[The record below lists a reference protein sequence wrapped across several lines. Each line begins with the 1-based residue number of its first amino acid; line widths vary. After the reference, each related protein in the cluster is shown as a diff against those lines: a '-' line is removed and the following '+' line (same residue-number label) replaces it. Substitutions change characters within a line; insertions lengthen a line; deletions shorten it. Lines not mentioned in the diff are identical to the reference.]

1 MYFIVKFLYLGEIV
15 IQLFVYMSILIP
27 IIIDDIKLIKWLYQK
42 KILKYSI
49 MKVNM
54 RNVYVLCGVIL
65 ITVLVAYCLF
75 SKINWKC
82 LIHLMVLEMKL
93 E

>member
-1 MYFIVKFLYLGEIV
+1 MLNFVFKGMV

-54 RNVYVLCGVIL
+54 RNVYVLGVIL
-65 ITVLVAYCLF
+65 ITVQRLIVYF
-75 SKINWKC
+75 QKINWKC